1 MLASLLTLSASLLS
15 LSLLPQPLR
24 TDAEKRRDSA
34 MLNRVLMFISL
45 FLLSCKGNEKSQ
57 NGVVQSVNKP
67 KKHTL

>member
-1 MLASLLTLSASLLS
+1 
-15 LSLLPQPLR
+15 
-24 TDAEKRRDSA
+24 